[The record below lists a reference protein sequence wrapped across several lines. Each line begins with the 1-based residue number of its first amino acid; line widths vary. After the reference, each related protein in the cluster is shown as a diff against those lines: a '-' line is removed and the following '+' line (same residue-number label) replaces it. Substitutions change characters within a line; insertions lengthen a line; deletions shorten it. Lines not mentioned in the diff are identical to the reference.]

1 MILQREFFFFFFFGV
16 LEEIEE
22 HERVHTQLN
31 KKLYLTTHTAGAVL
45 HI

>member
-1 MILQREFFFFFFFGV
+1 MILQGEFFFFFL

-31 KKLYLTTHTAGAVL
+31 KKLYLTTRIAGAIL